1 MALYVS
7 DDPSE
12 LAQYGGPGFVRRPEG
27 VGVAQPAER
36 PDDDP
41 HGHDMVGTR
50 AECIDKVRRWQA
62 TGISALMLVPR
73 GPDPVGQMRLFMDEV
88 AAKA

>member
-1 MALYVS
+1 MTRTATTWW
-7 DDPSE
+7 
-12 LAQYGGPGFVRRPEG
+12 AR
-27 VGVAQPAER
+27 APA
-36 PDDDP
+36 
-41 HGHDMVGTR
+41 
-50 AECIDKVRRWQA
+50 CIDKVRRWQA